1 MGMKIRSYFP
11 TDRSG
16 LLAGLAVA
24 ALLSAAPALKAQA
37 PATATPVDPATQTS
51 PQSQT
56 AMPPPTTPETPPN
69 TTPLNATPQT
79 TAPQTT
85 APQANTTP
93 DTTAPQA
100 TTSQTNTPAQANI
113 TLSNTSTQKKKHSH
127 IAKADRIQETKDTKA
142 ELKKEAKF
150 NPLIGKDQQLP
161 DKQLYDKAVAQIASG
176 HYDIGRLDL
185 QTLLDT
191 YPDSQY
197 MMRAKLAVADAWY
210 KEGGSAALT
219 EAEQEYRDFITFFP
233 NVPEAAEAQLRIGD
247 IYFKQMDV
255 PDRDYAK
262 ATHAEAEYRTMLKQY
277 PDAPK
282 PILDDARQKLR
293 EVQEVLAD
301 REAALGSFYSFHGN
315 WPAAIARYQTVAD
328 SYPLYSHMDDVLIG
342 IGDAYEAEAAV
353 VRADVVCSKKLV
365 AGTRCLPEGVKG
377 RLLENY
383 DSKAADDYRKVVL
396 YHSAA
401 PHVED
406 AKERL
411 TGMNLPI
418 PTPTKEQAALSEEL
432 ESSRAQYNLTKRI
445 QLLFL
450 HEPDT
455 VTAARM
461 GLPTLSDPPP
471 TTAPTVVKDLMADYR
486 DAFNPNP
493 AAREHAATAA
503 TTTPDSSAG
512 DATTAA
518 PSAPATPAAPP
529 TLSDVPSDST
539 PGDTSDKTVTVVEP
553 TNTSAPASGSGT
565 GLGVEVVTPGSEPPA
580 TGTGASNLPAATG
593 APDPNYGLP
602 MPKPKATA
610 LPPVE
615 KPTAAPD
622 QLNEAEGHAT
632 PPAGQQPVNA
642 NGKKK
647 KGKAPKEDKN
657 DESSSKK
664 KPKKGLDKLNPF

>member
-1 MGMKIRSYFP
+1 MGMKIRSFFH
-11 TDRSG
+11 SNQAG

-24 ALLSAAPALKAQA
+24 ALLAGTPSLRAQSS
-37 PATATPVDPATQTS
+37 ATASPVDPATETS
-51 PQSQT
+51 PQSQN
-56 AMPPPTTPETPPN
+56 ALPPPTTPETPPN
-69 TTPLNATPQT
+69 TTPLSVSPQT
-79 TAPQTT
+79 PAPADQSPQAASPSDQQAQPAQTT
-85 APQANTTP
+85 TGA
-93 DTTAPQA
+93 
-100 TTSQTNTPAQANI
+100 PAQAEV
-113 TLSNTSTQKKKHSH
+113 TLSNTPVKKKKPK
-127 IAKADRIQETKDTKA
+127 IARSERVVATKDTKA
-142 ELKKEAKF
+142 ELKREAKF

-197 MMRAKLAVADAWY
+197 MMRSKLAVADAWY

-262 ATHAEAEYRTMLKQY
+262 ATHAEAEYRAMLKQY

-301 REAALGSFYSFHGN
+301 REAELGAFYATHAN
-315 WPAAIARYQTVAD
+315 WPASIARYQTVVD
-328 SYPLYSHMDDVLIG
+328 TYPLYSHMDDVLIG

-353 VRADVVCSKKLV
+353 VRSQVVCSKKL
-365 AGTRCLPEGVKG
+365 APATRCLPEGAKG
-377 RLLENY
+377 RLLEDY
-383 DSKAADDYRKVVL
+383 DSKAAEDYRKVVM

-406 AKERL
+406 AKERM

-418 PTPTKEQAALSEEL
+418 PTPTQEQQALSEEL

-445 QLLFL
+445 ELLFL
-450 HEPDT
+450 REPDT

-461 GLPTLSDPPP
+461 GTPTLEDPTPM
-471 TTAPTVVKDLMADYR
+471 TAPVVTKELMAEYR
-486 DAFNPNP
+486 DAFEPNSAHEHPTAAAAP
-493 AAREHAATAA
+493 AAGAGAAENPSVAPAATAA
-503 TTTPDSSAG
+503 
-512 DATTAA
+512 
-518 PSAPATPAAPP
+518 AAPP
-529 TLSDVPSDST
+529 TLEDVPSEGAGAVDSNT
-539 PGDTSDKTVTVVEP
+539 KSVTVVEP
-553 TNTSAPASGSGT
+553 EATPSSGGSST
-565 GLGVEVVTPGSEPPA
+565 GIGAEIVSPGSEPPA
-580 TGTGASNLPAATG
+580 TGTGASSLPAATG
-593 APDPNYGLP
+593 AQDPNLGLP
-602 MPKPKATA
+602 TPKAEITA

-615 KPTAAPD
+615 KPVEAPD
-622 QLNEAEGHAT
+622 QVNEAEGHAT
-632 PPAGQQPVNA
+632 NPGGQPPATNA

-647 KGKAPKEDKN
+647 KVKSPKEDKY

>member
-1 MGMKIRSYFP
+1 MRIEFGSFFP
-11 TDRSG
+11 SNR
-16 LLAGLAVA
+16 AGLMAGFAVA
-24 ALLSAAPALKAQA
+24 ALLAGAPALRAQDA
-37 PATATPVDPATQTS
+37 NTQTVN
-51 PQSQT
+51 QQ
-56 AMPPPTTPETPPN
+56 
-69 TTPLNATPQT
+69 
-79 TAPQTT
+79 
-85 APQANTTP
+85 
-93 DTTAPQA
+93 
-100 TTSQTNTPAQANI
+100 TTSQQLGKGTVTD
-113 TLSNTSTQKKKHSH
+113 TQKTTVDAQGKETTSASSTLTFSGKKKKPK

-255 PDRDYAK
+255 PDRDYSK

-301 REAALGSFYSFHGN
+301 REAELGSFYATHAN
-315 WPAAIARYQTVAD
+315 WPASIARYQTVVD
-328 SYPLYSHMDDVLIG
+328 TYPLYSHMDDVLIG
-342 IGDAYEAEAAV
+342 IGDAYEAEAAT
-353 VRADVVCSKKLV
+353 VRTQVVCAKNLP
-365 AGTRCLPEGVKG
+365 AGTRCLPEGAKG
-377 RLLENY
+377 RLLEDY
-383 DSKAADDYRKVVL
+383 DSKAADDYRRVVL

-418 PTPTKEQAALSEEL
+418 PSPTKEQEALSEEL
-432 ESSRAQYNLTKRI
+432 ESSRAQYNLQKRI
-445 QLLFL
+445 ELLFL
-450 HEPDT
+450 REPDT

-461 GLPTLSDPPP
+461 GMPTLSDPTP
-471 TTAPTVVKDLMADYR
+471 TTAPVVVKELMADYR
-486 DAFNPNP
+486 DAFDPNP
-493 AAREHAATAA
+493 GARQPVTAAATPAPGSGNE
-503 TTTPDSSAG
+503 TS
-512 DATTAA
+512 AA
-518 PSAPATPAAPP
+518 PAAPAAAAPP
-529 TLSDVPSDST
+529 TLQDVPSESGGAAADNA
-539 PGDTSDKTVTVVEP
+539 DKTVTEVEP
-553 TNTSAPASGSGT
+553 TSTATPSGT
-565 GLGVEVVTPGSEPPA
+565 GTGIGAEIITQGSEAPA
-580 TGTGASNLPAATG
+580 TGTGASDRPAATG
-593 APDPNYGLP
+593 AQDPNYGLP
-602 MPKPKATA
+602 MPKATVTA

-615 KPTAAPD
+615 KAADAPD
-622 QLNEAEGHAT
+622 QINEAEGHAT
-632 PPAGQQPVNA
+632 APGAPPATTA

-647 KGKAPKEDKN
+647 KTKAPKEDKN

>member
-1 MGMKIRSYFP
+1 MGMKIRSFFP
-11 TDRSG
+11 SNQMG

-24 ALLSAAPALKAQA
+24 ALLAGAPALKAQD
-37 PATATPVDPATQTS
+37 ATTASPVDQNAQ
-51 PQSQT
+51 
-56 AMPPPTTPETPPN
+56 TTPT
-69 TTPLNATPQT
+69 T
-79 TAPQTT
+79 TAP
-85 APQANTTP
+85 
-93 DTTAPQA
+93 
-100 TTSQTNTPAQANI
+100 PAQAEV
-113 TLSNTSTQKKKHSH
+113 TLSNTAVKKKKPR
-127 IAKADRIQETKDTKA
+127 IAKSERVVATKDTKA
-142 ELKKEAKF
+142 EQKRQAKF

-255 PDRDYAK
+255 PDRDYSK

-301 REAALGSFYSFHGN
+301 REAELGAFYATHAN
-315 WPAAIARYQTVAD
+315 WPASIARYQTVVD
-328 SYPLYSHMDDVLIG
+328 TYPLYSHMDDVLIG

-353 VRADVVCSKKLV
+353 VRAEVVCTKKLPP
-365 AGTRCLPEGVKG
+365 GTRCLPEGAKG
-377 RLLENY
+377 RLLEDY
-383 DSKAADDYRKVVL
+383 DSKAAEDYRRVVL

-432 ESSRAQYNLTKRI
+432 ESSRAQYNLQKRI
-445 QLLFL
+445 ELLFL
-450 HEPDT
+450 REPDT
-455 VTAARM
+455 VTAARTGM
-461 GLPTLSDPPP
+461 PTLQDPTA
-471 TTAPTVVKDLMADYR
+471 TTAPVVVKELMADYR
-486 DAFNPNP
+486 DAFDPNP
-493 AAREHAATAA
+493 GAKAPAAAAATPAA
-503 TTTPDSSAG
+503 EGESETS
-512 DATTAA
+512 AA
-518 PSAPATPAAPP
+518 PAAPAGSAAPP
-529 TLSDVPSDST
+529 TLEDVPSEGGGAAADNA
-539 PGDTSDKTVTVVEP
+539 DKTVTIVEP
-553 TNTSAPASGSGT
+553 GSTPTPTGSGT
-565 GLGVEVVTPGSEPPA
+565 GIGAEVITPGSEAPA
-580 TGTGASNLPAATG
+580 TGTGASDRPAATG
-593 APDPNYGLP
+593 AQDPNYGLP
-602 MPKPKATA
+602 MPKAAATA
-610 LPPVE
+610 LPAVE
-615 KPTAAPD
+615 KAPD
-622 QLNEAEGHAT
+622 SPDQINEAEGHAT
-632 PPAGQQPVNA
+632 APGATPPPAAA

-647 KGKAPKEDKN
+647 KTKAPKEDKN
-657 DESSSKK
+657 DESSSKH

>member
-1 MGMKIRSYFP
+1 MGMKIRSFSP
-11 TDRSG
+11 SNQMG

-24 ALLSAAPALKAQA
+24 ALLAGTPALKAQD
-37 PATATPVDPATQTS
+37 ATTASPVDQNAQ
-51 PQSQT
+51 
-56 AMPPPTTPETPPN
+56 TTPT
-69 TTPLNATPQT
+69 T
-79 TAPQTT
+79 TAP
-85 APQANTTP
+85 
-93 DTTAPQA
+93 
-100 TTSQTNTPAQANI
+100 PAQAEV
-113 TLSNTSTQKKKHSH
+113 TLSNTPVKKKKPK
-127 IAKADRIQETKDTKA
+127 IAKADRVVATKDTKA

-210 KEGGSAALT
+210 KEGGSAALS

-255 PDRDYAK
+255 PDRDYSK

-301 REAALGSFYSFHGN
+301 REAELGAFYATHAN
-315 WPAAIARYQTVAD
+315 WPASIARYQTVVD
-328 SYPLYSHMDDVLIG
+328 TYPLYSHMDDVLIG
-342 IGDAYEAEAAV
+342 IGDAYEAEAAA
-353 VRADVVCSKKLV
+353 VRTQVVCTKNLPP
-365 AGTRCLPEGVKG
+365 GTRCLPEGAKG
-377 RLLENY
+377 RLVEDY
-383 DSKAADDYRKVVL
+383 DSKAAEDYRRVVL

-418 PTPTKEQAALSEEL
+418 PTPTKEQEALSEEL
-432 ESSRAQYNLTKRI
+432 ESSRAQYNLQKRI
-445 QLLFL
+445 ELLFL
-450 HEPDT
+450 REPDT
-455 VTAARM
+455 VTAART
-461 GLPTLSDPPP
+461 GLPTLQDPTP
-471 TTAPTVVKDLMADYR
+471 TTAPVVVKQLMAEYR
-486 DAFNPNP
+486 DAFDPNP
-493 AAREHAATAA
+493 GAKGPAAASATPASGG
-503 TTTPDSSAG
+503 DSETS
-512 DATTAA
+512 AA
-518 PSAPATPAAPP
+518 PAAPAAAAPP
-529 TLSDVPSDST
+529 TLEDVPSESGGAAADNA
-539 PGDTSDKTVTVVEP
+539 DKTVTVVEP
-553 TNTSAPASGSGT
+553 GSTPTPTGSGT
-565 GLGVEVVTPGSEPPA
+565 GIGAEVITPGSEAPA
-580 TGTGASNLPAATG
+580 TGTGASDRPAATG
-593 APDPNYGLP
+593 AQDPNYGLP
-602 MPKPKATA
+602 MPKAANTA

-615 KPTAAPD
+615 KAVDAPD
-622 QLNEAEGHAT
+622 QVNEAEGHAT
-632 PPAGQQPVNA
+632 APGAPPPAANA

-647 KGKAPKEDKN
+647 KTTAPKEEKN

>member
-1 MGMKIRSYFP
+1 MGMKIRSFFP
-11 TDRSG
+11 SNQIG

-24 ALLSAAPALKAQA
+24 ALLAGTPALRAQD
-37 PATATPVDPATQTS
+37 ATTASPVDSTA
-51 PQSQT
+51 QT
-56 AMPPPTTPETPPN
+56 AQPAQT
-69 TTPLNATPQT
+69 T
-79 TAPQTT
+79 TAP
-85 APQANTTP
+85 
-93 DTTAPQA
+93 
-100 TTSQTNTPAQANI
+100 PAQAEI
-113 TLSNTSTQKKKHSH
+113 TLSNRPIKKKKPK
-127 IAKADRIQETKDTKA
+127 IAKADRVQETKDTKA

-161 DKQLYDKAVAQIASG
+161 DKQLYDKSVAQIASG

-255 PDRDYAK
+255 PDRDYSK

-301 REAALGSFYSFHGN
+301 REAELGSFYASHGN
-315 WPAAIARYQTVAD
+315 WPASIARYQTVVD
-328 SYPLYSHMDDVLIG
+328 TYPLYSHMDDVLIG

-353 VRADVVCSKKLV
+353 VRTEVVCTKKL
-365 AGTRCLPEGVKG
+365 APGTRCLPEGAKG
-377 RLLENY
+377 RLLEGY
-383 DSKAADDYRKVVL
+383 DSKAADDYRRVVM
-396 YHSAA
+396 YHAAA

-418 PTPTKEQAALSEEL
+418 PTPTKDQEALSEEL
-432 ESSRAQYNLTKRI
+432 ESSRAQYNLQKRI
-445 QLLFL
+445 ELLFL
-450 HEPDT
+450 REPDT

-461 GLPTLSDPPP
+461 GMPTLQDPAP
-471 TTAPTVVKDLMADYR
+471 TTAPVVVKELMAEYR
-486 DAFNPNP
+486 DAFDPTA
-493 AAREHAATAA
+493 AAREHAAAMATPTAGSTDE
-503 TTTPDSSAG
+503 TTSAP
-512 DATTAA
+512 AAPASTAA
-518 PSAPATPAAPP
+518 P
-529 TLSDVPSDST
+529 TLEDVPTESGGAAADNT
-539 PGDTSDKTVTVVEP
+539 DKTVTVVEP
-553 TNTSAPASGSGT
+553 GATPASSGSGT
-565 GLGVEVVTPGSEPPA
+565 GLGVEVVTPGSEAPA
-580 TGTGASNLPAATG
+580 TGTGASDRPAATG
-593 APDPNYGLP
+593 AQDPNYGLP
-602 MPKPKATA
+602 MPKATNTA

-615 KPTAAPD
+615 KPVEAPD
-622 QLNEAEGHAT
+622 QVNEAEGHT
-632 PPAGQQPVNA
+632 SSAGAQPNTTTTA

-647 KGKAPKEDKN
+647 KVKAPKEDKN

>member
-1 MGMKIRSYFP
+1 MGMKIRSFFP
-11 TDRSG
+11 SNQTG

-24 ALLSAAPALKAQA
+24 ALLAASPALKAQE
-37 PATATPVDPATQTS
+37 PATASPVDQNAPATQT
-51 PQSQT
+51 T
-56 AMPPPTTPETPPN
+56 PT
-69 TTPLNATPQT
+69 T
-79 TAPQTT
+79 TAP
-85 APQANTTP
+85 
-93 DTTAPQA
+93 
-100 TTSQTNTPAQANI
+100 PAQADV
-113 TLSNTSTQKKKHSH
+113 TLSNTPVKKKKPK
-127 IAKADRIQETKDTKA
+127 IAKAERVQETKDTKA

-255 PDRDYAK
+255 PDRDYSK

-301 REAALGSFYSFHGN
+301 REAELGAFYALHGN
-315 WPAAIARYQTVAD
+315 WPASIARYQTVVD
-328 SYPLYSHMDDVLIG
+328 TYPLYSHMDDVLIG
-342 IGDAYEAEAAV
+342 IGDAYEAEAAA
-353 VRADVVCSKKLV
+353 VRTQTVCSKNLPP
-365 AGTRCLPEGVKG
+365 GTRCLPEGAKG
-377 RLLENY
+377 RLLADY
-383 DSKAADDYRKVVL
+383 DSKAAEDYRKVVL

-418 PTPTKEQAALSEEL
+418 PTPTKEEEALSEEL
-432 ESSRAQYNLTKRI
+432 ESSRAQYNLQKRI
-445 QLLFL
+445 ELLFL
-450 HEPDT
+450 REPDT

-461 GLPTLSDPPP
+461 GMPTLSDPTP
-471 TTAPTVVKDLMADYR
+471 TTAPVVIKELTADYQ

-493 AAREHAATAA
+493 GAKQPLAAAAT
-503 TTTPDSSAG
+503 PESGSDSETS
-512 DATTAA
+512 AA
-518 PSAPATPAAPP
+518 PAPPAAAAPP
-529 TLSDVPSDST
+529 TLEDVPAEGGGAAADNAE
-539 PGDTSDKTVTVVEP
+539 KTVTVVEP
-553 TNTSAPASGSGT
+553 GSTPASSGSGT
-565 GLGVEVVTPGSEPPA
+565 GIGAEIVTPGSEAPA
-580 TGTGASNLPAATG
+580 TGTGASDRPAATG
-593 APDPNYGLP
+593 AQDPNYGLP
-602 MPKPKATA
+602 MPKAANTA
-610 LPPVE
+610 LPAVE
-615 KPTAAPD
+615 AAPAAPD
-622 QLNEAEGHAT
+622 QVNEAEGHAT
-632 PPAGQQPVNA
+632 APGAPPPATTA

-647 KGKAPKEDKN
+647 KTKAPKEDKN
-657 DESSSKK
+657 DESSSKH

>member
-1 MGMKIRSYFP
+1 MGMKIWSFFP
-11 TDRSG
+11 SNQTG

-24 ALLSAAPALKAQA
+24 ALLAGTPALKAQDA
-37 PATATPVDPATQTS
+37 ATASPVDQPTQAS
-51 PQSQT
+51 
-56 AMPPPTTPETPPN
+56 
-69 TTPLNATPQT
+69 QT
-79 TAPQTT
+79 TAP
-85 APQANTTP
+85 
-93 DTTAPQA
+93 
-100 TTSQTNTPAQANI
+100 PAKAEV
-113 TLSNTSTQKKKHSH
+113 TLSNNPIKKKKPK
-127 IAKADRIQETKDTKA
+127 IAKSERVQATKDTKA

-255 PDRDYAK
+255 PDRDYSK

-301 REAALGSFYSFHGN
+301 REAELGAFYATHAN
-315 WPAAIARYQTVAD
+315 WPASIARYQTVVD
-328 SYPLYSHMDDVLIG
+328 TYPLYSHMDDVLIG
-342 IGDAYEAEAAV
+342 IGDAYEAEATV
-353 VRADVVCSKKLV
+353 VRTEVVCTKKLPP
-365 AGTRCLPEGVKG
+365 GTRCLPEGAKG
-377 RLLENY
+377 RLLEDY
-383 DSKAADDYRKVVL
+383 DSKAAEDYRRVVL

-418 PTPTKEQAALSEEL
+418 PTPTKEEEALSEEL
-432 ESSRAQYNLTKRI
+432 ESSRAQYNLQKRI
-445 QLLFL
+445 ELLFL
-450 HEPDT
+450 REPDT

-461 GLPTLSDPPP
+461 GIPTLQDPTP
-471 TTAPTVVKDLMADYR
+471 TTAPVVVKELMADYR
-486 DAFNPNP
+486 DAFDPNP
-493 AAREHAATAA
+493 GAKQPVTAAAATAA
-503 TTTPDSSAG
+503 GSGDETSA
-512 DATTAA
+512 A
-518 PSAPATPAAPP
+518 PAAPAAAAAP
-529 TLSDVPSDST
+529 TLEDVPSEGGGAAADNA
-539 PGDTSDKTVTVVEP
+539 DKTVTVVEP
-553 TNTSAPASGSGT
+553 GSTPTPSGSGT
-565 GLGVEVVTPGSEPPA
+565 GIGAEVVTPGSEAPA
-580 TGTGASNLPAATG
+580 TGTGASNRPAATG
-593 APDPNYGLP
+593 AQDPNYGLP
-602 MPKPKATA
+602 MPKAANTA

-615 KPTAAPD
+615 KAADAPD
-622 QLNEAEGHAT
+622 QVNEAEGHAT
-632 PPAGQQPVNA
+632 APGAPPPATAA

-647 KGKAPKEDKN
+647 KTKAPKEDKN

>member
-1 MGMKIRSYFP
+1 MGMKIRSFFP
-11 TDRSG
+11 SNQMG

-24 ALLSAAPALKAQA
+24 ALLAGTPSLRAQE
-37 PATATPVDPATQTS
+37 PTTASPVDQNAPATQT
-51 PQSQT
+51 
-56 AMPPPTTPETPPN
+56 TP
-69 TTPLNATPQT
+69 AT
-79 TAPQTT
+79 TAP
-85 APQANTTP
+85 
-93 DTTAPQA
+93 
-100 TTSQTNTPAQANI
+100 PAQAEA
-113 TLSNTSTQKKKHSH
+113 TLSNTPVKKKSH
-127 IAKADRIQETKDTKA
+127 IAKSERIVATKDTKA
-142 ELKKEAKF
+142 EQKKQAKF

-255 PDRDYAK
+255 PDRDYSK

-301 REAALGSFYSFHGN
+301 REAELGAFYATHAN
-315 WPAAIARYQTVAD
+315 WPASIARYQTVVD
-328 SYPLYSHMDDVLIG
+328 TYPLYSHMDDVLIG
-342 IGDAYEAEAAV
+342 IGDAYEAEAAL
-353 VRADVVCSKKLV
+353 VRTEVACSKNLPP
-365 AGTRCLPEGVKG
+365 GTRCLPEGVKG
-377 RLLENY
+377 RLLSDY
-383 DSKAADDYRKVVL
+383 DNKAAEDYRKVVL

-418 PTPTKEQAALSEEL
+418 PTPTKEQEALSEEL
-432 ESSRAQYNLTKRI
+432 ESSRAQYNLQKRI
-445 QLLFL
+445 ELLFL
-450 HEPDT
+450 REPDT

-461 GLPTLSDPPP
+461 GLPSLQDPPP
-471 TTAPTVVKDLMADYR
+471 TTAPVVMKELMADYR
-486 DAFNPNP
+486 NAFDPNP
-493 AAREHAATAA
+493 GAKAPAAAAATPATGGDSETSAAPAPPATAA
-503 TTTPDSSAG
+503 T
-512 DATTAA
+512 
-518 PSAPATPAAPP
+518 P
-529 TLSDVPSDST
+529 TLEDVPSDGT
-539 PGDTSDKTVTVVEP
+539 ATSIDKTVTVVEP
-553 TNTSAPASGSGT
+553 GSTPTPTDSGT
-565 GLGVEVVTPGSEPPA
+565 GLGAEIVQPGSEPAA

-593 APDPNYGLP
+593 AQDPNYGLP
-602 MPKPKATA
+602 MPKSAHTA
-610 LPPVE
+610 LPAAENAP
-615 KPTAAPD
+615 AAPD
-622 QLNEAEGHAT
+622 QVNEAEGHTTAPGAV
-632 PPAGQQPVNA
+632 PPPPDA

-647 KGKAPKEDKN
+647 KTKAPKEDKN
-657 DESSSKK
+657 DESSSKH

>member
-1 MGMKIRSYFP
+1 MEFLMGMKIWSFFP
-11 TDRSG
+11 SNQMG
-16 LLAGLAVA
+16 LIAGLAVA
-24 ALLSAAPALKAQA
+24 ALLAGTPALRAQD
-37 PATATPVDPATQTS
+37 ATAASPVDQTTQPAQT
-51 PQSQT
+51 
-56 AMPPPTTPETPPN
+56 
-69 TTPLNATPQT
+69 T
-79 TAPQTT
+79 TAP
-85 APQANTTP
+85 
-93 DTTAPQA
+93 
-100 TTSQTNTPAQANI
+100 PAQAEI
-113 TLSNTSTQKKKHSH
+113 TLSNRPIKKKKPK
-127 IAKADRIQETKDTKA
+127 IAKADRVVATKDTKA
-142 ELKKEAKF
+142 ELKREAKF

-255 PDRDYAK
+255 PDRDYSK

-301 REAALGSFYSFHGN
+301 REAELGSFYATHGN
-315 WPAAIARYQTVAD
+315 WPASIARYQTVVD
-328 SYPLYSHMDDVLIG
+328 TYPLYSHMDDVLIG

-353 VRADVVCSKKLV
+353 VRTEVVCTKKL
-365 AGTRCLPEGVKG
+365 APGTRCLPEGAKG
-377 RLLENY
+377 RLLEGY
-383 DSKAADDYRKVVL
+383 DSKAAEDYRRVVM

-418 PTPTKEQAALSEEL
+418 PTPTKDQEALSEEL
-432 ESSRAQYNLTKRI
+432 ESSRAQYNLQKRI
-445 QLLFL
+445 ELLFL
-450 HEPDT
+450 REPDT

-461 GLPTLSDPPP
+461 GMPTLQDPAP
-471 TTAPTVVKDLMADYR
+471 TTAPVVVKELMAEYR
-486 DAFNPNP
+486 DAFDPTA
-493 AAREHAATAA
+493 AAREHAAAAA
-503 TTTPDSSAG
+503 TPTAGSTDETSA
-512 DATTAA
+512 APAAPASTAA
-518 PSAPATPAAPP
+518 P
-529 TLSDVPSDST
+529 TLEDVPSESGSSAADNA
-539 PGDTSDKTVTVVEP
+539 DKSVTVVEP
-553 TNTSAPASGSGT
+553 DATPAATRSGT
-565 GLGVEVVTPGSEPPA
+565 GLGVEVITPGSEAAP
-580 TGTGASNLPAATG
+580 TGTGASDRPAATG
-593 APDPNYGLP
+593 AQDPNYGLP
-602 MPKPKATA
+602 MPKAANTA
-610 LPPVE
+610 LPAVE
-615 KPTAAPD
+615 KPAEAPD
-622 QLNEAEGHAT
+622 QVNEAEGHTSSAV
-632 PPAGQQPVNA
+632 AQPNTTTTA

-647 KGKAPKEDKN
+647 KVKAPKEDKN

>member
-1 MGMKIRSYFP
+1 MGMKIRSFFP
-11 TDRSG
+11 SDRSR

-24 ALLSAAPALKAQA
+24 VLLSAAPALKAQSS
-37 PATATPVDPATQTS
+37 ATASPVDPASQTS

-56 AMPPPTTPETPPN
+56 AMPPATTPETPPN
-69 TTPLNATPQT
+69 NTPLDATPQT
-79 TAPQTT
+79 ASH
-85 APQANTTP
+85 
-93 DTTAPQA
+93 DDA
-100 TTSQTNTPAQANI
+100 TTQAATPPAQADI
-113 TLSNTSTQKKKHSH
+113 TLSNTAAKKKKPK
-127 IAKADRIQETKDTKA
+127 IARADRVVATKDTKK
-142 ELKKEAKF
+142 EQKKEAKF

-233 NVPEAAEAQLRIGD
+233 NVPEAAEAQLRVGD

-282 PILDDARQKLR
+282 PILDNARQKLR

-301 REAALGSFYSFHGN
+301 REAELGLFYSSHGN
-315 WPAAIARYQTVAD
+315 WPAAIARYQTVVD
-328 SYPLYSHMDDVLIG
+328 TYPLYSHMDDVLIG
-342 IGDAYEAEAAV
+342 IGDAYEAEAAT
-353 VRADVVCSKKLV
+353 VRTEVVCTKKL
-365 AGTRCLPEGVKG
+365 APGTRCLPEGAKG
-377 RLLENY
+377 RLLEGY
-383 DSKAADDYRKVVL
+383 DSKAADDYRRVVL
-396 YHSAA
+396 FHSAA

-418 PTPTKEQAALSEEL
+418 PTPTKEQEALSEQL

-445 QLLFL
+445 ELLFL
-450 HEPDT
+450 REPDT

-471 TTAPTVVKDLMADYR
+471 TTAPVVVKELMAEYR
-486 DAFNPNP
+486 DAFDPN
-493 AAREHAATAA
+493 AGARAHAAAA
-503 TTTPDSSAG
+503 PES
-512 DATTAA
+512 TTAG
-518 PSAPATPAAPP
+518 STDDTSATPAAPASTAAP
-529 TLSDVPSDST
+529 TLEDVPSESGSAAADNR
-539 PGDTSDKTVTVVEP
+539 DKSITVVEP
-553 TNTSAPASGSGT
+553 DAMPTSTRSGT
-565 GLGVEVVTPGSEPPA
+565 GLGVEVVTPGSEATP
-580 TGTGASNLPAATG
+580 TGTGASDRPAATG
-593 APDPNYGLP
+593 AQDPNYGLP
-602 MPKPKATA
+602 MPKATSTA

-615 KPTAAPD
+615 KAVDAPD
-622 QLNEAEGHAT
+622 QVNEAEGHAT
-632 PPAGQQPVNA
+632 PAAGPDPGVNA

-647 KGKAPKEDKN
+647 KVKAPKEDKT
-657 DESSSKK
+657 DESSSKH
-664 KPKKGLDKLNPF
+664 KPKKGISKLNPF

>member
-1 MGMKIRSYFP
+1 MGMKIRSFFP
-11 TDRSG
+11 SNQTG

-24 ALLSAAPALKAQA
+24 ALLAGTPALKAQDA
-37 PATATPVDPATQTS
+37 ATASPVDQTTPAA
-51 PQSQT
+51 QT
-56 AMPPPTTPETPPN
+56 AAPP
-69 TTPLNATPQT
+69 AH
-79 TAPQTT
+79 A
-85 APQANTTP
+85 
-93 DTTAPQA
+93 DV
-100 TTSQTNTPAQANI
+100 
-113 TLSNTSTQKKKHSH
+113 TLSNNPIKKKKPR
-127 IAKADRIQETKDTKA
+127 IAKSERVVATKDTKA
-142 ELKKEAKF
+142 EQKKEAKF

-255 PDRDYAK
+255 PDRDYSK

-301 REAALGSFYSFHGN
+301 REAELGAFYATHAN
-315 WPAAIARYQTVAD
+315 WPASIARYQTVVD
-328 SYPLYSHMDDVLIG
+328 TYPLYSHMDDVLIG
-342 IGDAYEAEAAV
+342 IGDAYEAEATA
-353 VRADVVCSKKLV
+353 VRAEAVCTKNLP
-365 AGTRCLPEGVKG
+365 AGTRCLPEGAKG
-377 RLLENY
+377 RLLEDY
-383 DSKAADDYRKVVL
+383 DNKAADDYRKVVL

-418 PTPTKEQAALSEEL
+418 PTPTKEQEALSEEL
-432 ESSRAQYNLTKRI
+432 ESSRAQYNLQKRI
-445 QLLFL
+445 ELLFL
-450 HEPDT
+450 REPDT

-461 GLPTLSDPPP
+461 GMPTLSDPTP
-471 TTAPTVVKDLMADYR
+471 TTAPVVVKELMADYR
-486 DAFNPNP
+486 DAFDPNP
-493 AAREHAATAA
+493 GAKQPLEGAATPAPGNA
-503 TTTPDSSAG
+503 DETSA
-512 DATTAA
+512 
-518 PSAPATPAAPP
+518 APATPAAAGAP
-529 TLSDVPSDST
+529 TLEDVPAEGAGAAADNA
-539 PGDTSDKTVTVVEP
+539 DKTVTVVEP
-553 TNTSAPASGSGT
+553 GSTPASTGSGT
-565 GLGVEVVTPGSEPPA
+565 GIGAEIVTPGSEAPA

-593 APDPNYGLP
+593 AQDPNYGLP
-602 MPKPKATA
+602 MPKAAATA

-615 KPTAAPD
+615 KPADAPD
-622 QLNEAEGHAT
+622 QVNEAEGHAT
-632 PPAGQQPVNA
+632 APGAPPPPPSA

-647 KGKAPKEDKN
+647 KTKAPKEDKN

>member
-24 ALLSAAPALKAQA
+24 ALLAGTPALHAQDA
-37 PATATPVDPATQTS
+37 
-51 PQSQT
+51 
-56 AMPPPTTPETPPN
+56 
-69 TTPLNATPQT
+69 T
-79 TAPQTT
+79 TAPPAAQTT
-85 APQANTTP
+85 
-93 DTTAPQA
+93 
-100 TTSQTNTPAQANI
+100 QTNTPAQADI
-113 TLSNTSTQKKKHSH
+113 TLSNTPVKKKKHSH
-127 IAKADRIQETKDTKA
+127 IAKADRVQETKDTKA

-210 KEGGSAALT
+210 KEGGSAALA

-301 REAALGSFYSFHGN
+301 REAALGAFYATHGN
-315 WPAAIARYQTVAD
+315 WPASIARFQTVAD

-353 VRADVVCSKKLV
+353 VRADVVCTKKLV
-365 AGTRCLPEGVKG
+365 PGTRCLPEGAKG
-377 RLLENY
+377 RLLEDY

-396 YHSAA
+396 YHAAA

-418 PTPTKEQAALSEEL
+418 PTPTKEQEALSEEL

-461 GLPTLSDPPP
+461 GLPTLADPAP
-471 TTAPTVVKDLMADYR
+471 TTAPSVVKDLMADYR

-493 AAREHAATAA
+493 APKEHTATAA
-503 TTTPDSSAG
+503 PDSSAA
-512 DATTAA
+512 DATEAA
-518 PSAPATPAAPP
+518 PAPPTSAAPP
-529 TLSDVPSDST
+529 ALSDVPTDST
-539 PGDTSDKTVTVVEP
+539 PGDTSDKTVTIVEP
-553 TNTSAPASGSGT
+553 TNTSAPTSGSGT
-565 GLGVEVVTPGSEPPA
+565 GLGVEVVSPGSAPAA

-602 MPKPKATA
+602 MPKPTATA

-615 KPTAAPD
+615 KPAESPD

-632 PPAGQQPVNA
+632 APATEPPVNA
-642 NGKKK
+642 NGKKRK
-647 KGKAPKEDKN
+647 VKAPKEDKT

-664 KPKKGLDKLNPF
+664 KPKKGIDKLNPF

>member
-1 MGMKIRSYFP
+1 MEFAVTAAQLMEFAASPQSRWSGVLMRIKIQSFFP
-11 TDRSG
+11 SNRTG

-24 ALLSAAPALKAQA
+24 ALLAGTTALCAQDASAPQPAAQA
-37 PATATPVDPATQTS
+37 SQTS
-51 PQSQT
+51 
-56 AMPPPTTPETPPN
+56 
-69 TTPLNATPQT
+69 AT
-79 TAPQTT
+79 
-85 APQANTTP
+85 
-93 DTTAPQA
+93 
-100 TTSQTNTPAQANI
+100 TPAQADV
-113 TLSNTSTQKKKHSH
+113 TLSNTPVHKKKHHH
-127 IAKADRIQETKDTKA
+127 IAKAERIQETKDTKA
-142 ELKKEAKF
+142 ELKREAKY

-161 DKQLYDKAVAQIASG
+161 DKQLYDKAMTQIASG

-210 KEGGSAALT
+210 KEGGSAAYT

-255 PDRDYAK
+255 PDRDYSK
-262 ATHAEAEYRTMLKQY
+262 ATHAEQEYRTMLKQY

-301 REAALGSFYSFHGN
+301 REAELGAFYASHAN
-315 WPAAIARYQTVAD
+315 WPAAIARYQTVVD

-342 IGDAYEAEAAV
+342 IGDAYEAEATI
-353 VRADVVCSKKLV
+353 VRQQVVCSKKL
-365 AGTRCLPEGVKG
+365 APNTRCIPEGAKA
-377 RLLENY
+377 RLLEDY
-383 DSKAADDYRKVVL
+383 DGKAAEDYRRVVL

-418 PTPTKEQAALSEEL
+418 PTPTKEEEALSDEL
-432 ESSRAQYNLTKRI
+432 ENSRAQYNLQKRI
-445 QLLFL
+445 ELLFL
-450 HEPDT
+450 HKPDT
-455 VTAARM
+455 VTAARV
-461 GLPTLSDPPP
+461 GLPTLQDPPP
-471 TTAPTVVKDLMADYR
+471 TVAPTVLKELTTDYI
-486 DAFNPNP
+486 DALNPNLAKEHRPIEP
-493 AAREHAATAA
+493 AANASTA
-503 TTTPDSSAG
+503 
-512 DATTAA
+512 DA
-518 PSAPATPAAPP
+518 APATPAPPVSAAPP
-529 TLSDVPSDST
+529 TLEDVPAEGAAAVDN
-539 PGDTSDKTVTVVEP
+539 SDKTVTVVEP
-553 TNTSAPASGSGT
+553 AGNTSSGSSGT
-565 GLGVEVVTPGSEPPA
+565 GLGVDIITPGASSGAPA
-580 TGTGASNLPAATG
+580 TGTPASNLPAATG
-593 APDPNYGLP
+593 AQDPNYGLP
-602 MPKPKATA
+602 MPKAKATA

-615 KPTAAPD
+615 KPAEAPD
-622 QLNEAEGHAT
+622 QVNDM
-632 PPAGQQPVNA
+632 AGQPIQQTQTPLTAA

-647 KGKAPKEDKN
+647 KVKAPKEDKY

>member
-1 MGMKIRSYFP
+1 MGMKIRSFFP
-11 TDRSG
+11 SHQMG
-16 LLAGLAVA
+16 LLAGLAVV
-24 ALLSAAPALKAQA
+24 ALLVGTPALKAQD
-37 PATATPVDPATQTS
+37 ATAASPVDQNAQ
-51 PQSQT
+51 
-56 AMPPPTTPETPPN
+56 TTPT
-69 TTPLNATPQT
+69 T
-79 TAPQTT
+79 TAP
-85 APQANTTP
+85 
-93 DTTAPQA
+93 
-100 TTSQTNTPAQANI
+100 PAQAEA
-113 TLSNTSTQKKKHSH
+113 TLSNNPIKKKKPK
-127 IAKADRIQETKDTKA
+127 IAKSERVGATKDTKA
-142 ELKKEAKF
+142 ELKKQAKF

-197 MMRAKLAVADAWY
+197 MMRSKLAVADAWY

-301 REAALGSFYSFHGN
+301 REAELGAFYATHAN
-315 WPAAIARYQTVAD
+315 WPASIARYQTVVD
-328 SYPLYSHMDDVLIG
+328 TYPLYSHMDDVLIG

-353 VRADVVCSKKLV
+353 VRTEVACSKNLPP
-365 AGTRCLPEGVKG
+365 GTRCLPEGVKG
-377 RLLENY
+377 RLLEDY
-383 DSKAADDYRKVVL
+383 DNKAAEDYRKVVL

-418 PTPTKEQAALSEEL
+418 PTPTKEQEALSEEL
-432 ESSRAQYNLTKRI
+432 ESSRAQYNLQKRI
-445 QLLFL
+445 ELLFL
-450 HEPDT
+450 REPDT

-461 GLPTLSDPPP
+461 GMPSLQDPPP
-471 TTAPTVVKDLMADYR
+471 TTAPVVMKELMAEYR
-486 DAFNPNP
+486 SAFNPNP
-493 AAREHAATAA
+493 GANAPAVGAATPASGG
-503 TTTPDSSAG
+503 DSETS
-512 DATTAA
+512 AA
-518 PSAPATPAAPP
+518 PAAPVAAAPP
-529 TLSDVPSDST
+529 TLEDVPSDGTATSN
-539 PGDTSDKTVTVVEP
+539 SDKTVTVVEHGSTP
-553 TNTSAPASGSGT
+553 PSTGSGT
-565 GLGVEVVTPGSEPPA
+565 GLGVEVVQPGSEPPA

-593 APDPNYGLP
+593 AQDPNYGLP
-602 MPKPKATA
+602 MPKAASTA
-610 LPPVE
+610 LPAVE
-615 KPTAAPD
+615 KAPDAPD
-622 QLNEAEGHAT
+622 QVNEAEGHAT
-632 PPAGQQPVNA
+632 APGAVPPPPDA

-647 KGKAPKEDKN
+647 KTKAPKQDKN
-657 DESSSKK
+657 DESSSKH

>member
-1 MGMKIRSYFP
+1 MRIEFGSFFP
-11 TDRSG
+11 SNR
-16 LLAGLAVA
+16 AGLMAGFAVA
-24 ALLSAAPALKAQA
+24 ALLAGAPALRAQDA
-37 PATATPVDPATQTS
+37 NTQTVN
-51 PQSQT
+51 QQ
-56 AMPPPTTPETPPN
+56 
-69 TTPLNATPQT
+69 
-79 TAPQTT
+79 
-85 APQANTTP
+85 
-93 DTTAPQA
+93 
-100 TTSQTNTPAQANI
+100 TTSQQVGKETVTDTQKTTVDAQGKE
-113 TLSNTSTQKKKHSH
+113 TTSTSSTLTFGGKKKKPK
-127 IAKADRIQETKDTKA
+127 IARADRVQETKDTKA

-255 PDRDYAK
+255 PDRDYSK

-301 REAALGSFYSFHGN
+301 READLGSFYASHGN
-315 WPAAIARYQTVAD
+315 WPAAIARYQTVVD
-328 SYPLYSHMDDVLIG
+328 TYPLYSHMDDVLIG

-353 VRADVVCSKKLV
+353 VRTEVVCTKKLPP
-365 AGTRCLPEGVKG
+365 GTRCLPEGAKG
-377 RLLENY
+377 RLLEGY
-383 DSKAADDYRKVVL
+383 DSKAADDYRRVVL
-396 YHSAA
+396 YHAAA

-418 PTPTKEQAALSEEL
+418 PTPTKEQEALSEEL
-432 ESSRAQYNLTKRI
+432 ESSRAQYNLQKRI
-445 QLLFL
+445 ELLFL
-450 HEPDT
+450 REPDT

-461 GLPTLSDPPP
+461 GMPTLQDPTP
-471 TTAPTVVKDLMADYR
+471 TTAPVVVKQLMAEYR
-486 DAFNPNP
+486 DAFDPNA
-493 AAREHAATAA
+493 AAREHASPA
-503 TTTPDSSAG
+503 
-512 DATTAA
+512 
-518 PSAPATPAAPP
+518 ATPAAGTTDESSTAPAAPASTAAP
-529 TLSDVPSDST
+529 TLEDVPSESGSAAADN
-539 PGDTSDKTVTVVEP
+539 SDKSVTVVEP
-553 TNTSAPASGSGT
+553 EATPEATHSGT
-565 GLGVEVVTPGSEPPA
+565 GLGVEVVTPGSEATP

-593 APDPNYGLP
+593 AQDPNYGLP
-602 MPKPKATA
+602 MPKPANTA

-615 KPTAAPD
+615 KAADAPD

-632 PPAGQQPVNA
+632 NAAAPDTTTTA

-647 KGKAPKEDKN
+647 KKVKAPKEDKN